1 MTPQVSTY
9 NYKHHC
15 NLICNSK
22 QNKNT
27 DIYQVYIPKM
37 REMNVKHIPKIL
49 EKKTKIFNQLSAY
62 IKKIIT
68 APQYKENN
76 FFSCGLFF

>member
-1 MTPQVSTY
+1 MTPQILTY
-9 NYKHHC
+9 NDKHYC

-22 QNKNT
+22 QNKHT
-27 DIYQVYIPKM
+27 DISSIISP
-37 REMNVKHIPKIL
+37 NVKHIPKIL